1 MADSLFTPTSA
12 QTSDAES
19 LSYVF
24 KRLLSGAFFIE
35 LVEVMAVR
43 GEAPNLVVDV
53 MPLVTRTDPSGAM
66 IPNSE
71 AFNVPVFRLQRGN
84 SAIIMNP
91 VVGDIGM
98 IAVCDRDNSVARA
111 NRKQS
116 VPGSKR
122 THSKSDAL
130 YLGGFLNS
138 SPDQFIEFADGAL
151 NITTPNPVYIT
162 CSKANIIA
170 PDGVDM
176 TTPLL
181 HVIGGGIKADKDITD
196 NADSQASTV
205 KQLRDAHNDHDHD
218 VENIQP
224 GGNTRTSKKTSDQV

>member
-1 MADSLFTPTSA
+1 MAENLFTPTSA
-12 QTSDAES
+12 QTNDAES

-53 MPLVTRTDPSGAM
+53 MPLVARTDPSGAL
-66 IPNSE
+66 IANSE
-71 AFNVPVFRLQRGN
+71 VFNVPVFRLQRGN

-91 VVGDIGM
+91 LAGDIGM
-98 IAVCDRDNSVARA
+98 IAVCDRDNSVVRA

-138 SPDQFIEFADGAL
+138 APDQFIEFADGAI
-151 NITTPNPVYIT
+151 NITTPNPVNIT
-162 CSKANIIA
+162 CSSANVTA
-170 PDGVDM
+170 PDGVTI
-176 TTPLL
+176 TTPNM
-181 HVIGGGIKADKDITD
+181 HVTGNITAGGDITD
-196 NADSQASTV
+196 NNGTQSASLKVLRENYDLHKHPVQGVQTGGATV
-205 KQLRDAHNDHDHD
+205 
-218 VENIQP
+218 
-224 GGNTRTSKKTSDQV
+224 TSNVTDKPV

>member
-35 LVEVMAVR
+35 LVEVTAVR

-138 SPDQFIEFADGAL
+138 APDQFIEFADGAI
-151 NITTPNPVYIT
+151 NITTPNPVNIT
-162 CSKANIIA
+162 CSSANVTA
-170 PDGVDM
+170 PDGVTV
-176 TTPLL
+176 TTPNM
-181 HVIGGGIKADKDITD
+181 HVTGNITAGGDITD
-196 NADSQASTV
+196 NNGTQSASLKTLRENYDLHKHPVQGVQTGGSTV
-205 KQLRDAHNDHDHD
+205 
-218 VENIQP
+218 
-224 GGNTRTSKKTSDQV
+224 TSNVTDKPV